1 MITAAQC
8 RAGRG
13 LLKWTQPDLATRSDV
28 GLNTIKKF
36 ETEATAPHKSTLK
49 ALKTAFEAAG
59 IEFLYEG
66 GPPPLGGGQGV
77 RFRK

>member
-8 RAGRG
+8 RAARG
-13 LLKWTQPDLATRSDV
+13 LLKWTQPDLAGRSDV

-49 ALKTAFEAAG
+49 ALKAAMEAAG
-59 IEFLYEG
+59 IEFLAQGETPLSNG
-66 GPPPLGGGQGV
+66 GEGV
-77 RFRK
+77 RLRR